1 MGKYRKKPVVIDA
14 FKLGVDNM
22 PDWFMDSVT
31 ANKVVLHGTSSGFYH
46 ADDTNADIYTLEGWH
61 HANYGDYI
69 IRGVK
74 GELYP
79 CKPDIFDMTYDMV
92 YQPKTNADRIRA
104 MTDEELARQFAQYE
118 YSVAKEVLAHF
129 GIDIATMD
137 YDAEV
142 AAKDLLEQLQQP
154 AEGDV
159 K

>member
-1 MGKYRKKPVVIDA
+1 M
-14 FKLGVDNM
+14 
-22 PDWFMDSVT
+22 
-31 ANKVVLHGTSSGFYH
+31 
-46 ADDTNADIYTLEGWH
+46 
-61 HANYGDYI
+61 
-69 IRGVK
+69 
-74 GELYP
+74 
-79 CKPDIFDMTYDMV
+79 
-92 YQPKTNADRIRA
+92 TNADRIRA